1 MGGGAGGMRD
11 GREGRGRDARM
22 EGGRTGGWMS
32 GINECVDERRN
43 GRVTCEELT
52 GSPERPGD

>member
-1 MGGGAGGMRD
+1 MRD

-43 GRVTCEELT
+43 GRVTCEELI